1 MPFLKPDIFIF
12 QNGKKSHMPFD
23 LFFHTIELK
32 ISKGQ
37 TFLMKNTTVTYG
49 PMSETD
55 VKIWRKMP
63 AKRTKNYFLE

>member
-1 MPFLKPDIFIF
+1 
-12 QNGKKSHMPFD
+12 MPFD

-55 VKIWRKMP
+55 VKI
-63 AKRTKNYFLE
+63 